1 MDIMVSVICI
11 TYNHAKFITKAID
24 GFLMQKTNFK
34 YEVIIHDD
42 VSTDGTIEIIKEY
55 QKKYPDI
62 IKPIFEE
69 ENQYSKGVSVT
80 KIASLQAKGKYVA
93 LCEGDDYWTDPDKLQ
108 MQVDFLENNSD
119 YSYTFHN
126 ASIVWMDGTLYKKHF
141 LPFKRPLKSIAWE
154 NKNRTYSVND
164 VIELGFIPTASVV
177 TYKEHLVNREFF
189 CENPVCGDLPL
200 RLYAAL
206 QGKAYYF
213 NKVMSAYR
221 IGNPMSASGMA
232 SKDGL
237 AAFKILEG
245 HIDILNGFNKYSNYQ
260 YNDAVQHNIAR
271 RKLLQYIRYPESEYS
286 DRNMRKILWK
296 EAALSSC
303 ILLVLQTKCRPLYD
317 FLRGIYHKF
326 KKEKVK

>member
-1 MDIMVSVICI
+1 MDIMVSVICA
-11 TYNHAKFITKAID
+11 TYNHEKFIAKAID

-34 YEVIIHDD
+34 YEVVIHDD
-42 VSTDGTIEIIKEY
+42 ASTDRTVEIIKEY

-80 KIASLQAKGKYVA
+80 KITSLQANGKYVA
-93 LCEGDDYWTDPDKLQ
+93 ICEGDDYWTDPNKLQ

-126 ASIVWMDGTLYKKHF
+126 ACIVWEDGSMYKEYF
-141 LPFKRPLKSIAWE
+141 LPVSAPLKAMAWE
-154 NKNRTYSVND
+154 NKSRTYSVND
-164 VIELGFIPTASVV
+164 IIELGFIPAASVV
-177 TYKEHLVNREFF
+177 TYKKHLDNREFF

-200 RLYAAL
+200 RLYMAL
-206 QGKAYYF
+206 QGKAYYI

-221 IGNPMSASGMA
+221 TGNPRSASGMA
-232 SKDGL
+232 SKDDL
-237 AAFKILEG
+237 AAFKTLEG
-245 HIDILNGFNKYSNYQ
+245 HIDILNGFNKYSNYK

-286 DRNMRKILWK
+286 DKNMIKILWK
-296 EAALSSC
+296 ETELSFC
-303 ILLVLQTKCRPLYD
+303 ILFILKTKYRPLYD

-326 KKEKVK
+326 KKEKV